1 MRDGRPGRQ
10 GGDLHSK
17 KAQPRRWRRVGL
29 AAEAAPL
36 SPLPNSFRCLPTDW
50 LEFARCEEGHSHLLA
65 SHDRRYQNATCRHA
79 FDRGHQRVLAA
90 LDNLAR
96 SRSGRI
102 KRPTGSARIEESA
115 CTRLNR
121 WAIRAGLS
129 PPQRVPRRCETRR
142 TSAKVGPA
150 TGEQELTHGRRDA
163 TRIKR
168 VASSCARPQF
178 LRGLLSAT
186 EEGGKPLRAN
196 CRRYS
201 TRHHRLGAAVH
212 RHSLAARH
220 RLERATKLTWGKDK
234 PW

>member
-1 MRDGRPGRQ
+1 MPRSARSRPSAEMRDGRPGRQ

-17 KAQPRRWRRVGL
+17 KARPRRWRRVGL

-102 KRPTGSARIEESA
+102 KRPTGSARTEEST
-115 CTRLNR
+115 CTRLDR
-121 WAIRAGLS
+121 WARRAGLS

-142 TSAKVGPA
+142 TSAKMGPA
-150 TGEQELTHGRRDA
+150 AGESSRDRRDA
-163 TRIKR
+163 CLTH
-168 VASSCARPQF
+168 ASLCTAPRTFQ
-178 LRGLLSAT
+178 RGPA
-186 EEGGKPLRAN
+186 
-196 CRRYS
+196 
-201 TRHHRLGAAVH
+201 
-212 RHSLAARH
+212 
-220 RLERATKLTWGKDK
+220 
-234 PW
+234 